1 MNRNQKVELISLL
14 KDKLIASSF
23 VAVVHY
29 RGMSDKQLYDM
40 RVALKA
46 KGCGMKIAKNTL
58 VKVAIQ
64 GTELEVLTP
73 HLSGPTAIL
82 YSQDMIALSKVI
94 SDFAKEVEV
103 LQIKIGY
110 LNKELVSE
118 NKIRDLAKLGSLEE
132 VRASFLGKLKGIQ
145 SNFVRVLQAP
155 EAGLA
160 SSFKG

>member
-110 LNKELVSE
+110 LNKELISE